1 MRAILLCG
9 FPAAGK
15 TTVAEII
22 SKKLGIEMIGG
33 TDILKELARERG
45 YKPIG
50 INWWD
55 TPDGIK
61 FLRERES
68 DTSFDVEVDKRLT
81 ERAKAGNVVITSYTL
96 PWLANDCFKVWLD
109 ASIET
114 RAARMANR
122 DNLNIDEATKIIKVR
137 DRENTQLYEVL
148 YGIHFG
154 TDISPFDLVL
164 DVNKISPE
172 EASEKIIDAFRASEN
187 GAKGE

>member
-1 MRAILLCG
+1 MLCG

-154 TDISPFDLVL
+154 TDTSPFDLVL

>member
-1 MRAILLCG
+1 
-9 FPAAGK
+9 
-15 TTVAEII
+15 
-22 SKKLGIEMIGG
+22 
-33 TDILKELARERG
+33 